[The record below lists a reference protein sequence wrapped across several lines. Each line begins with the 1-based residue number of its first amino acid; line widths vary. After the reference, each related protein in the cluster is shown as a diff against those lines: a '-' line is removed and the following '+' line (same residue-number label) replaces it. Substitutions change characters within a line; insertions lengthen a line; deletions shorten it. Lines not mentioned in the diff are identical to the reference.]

1 MSRAPLAASM
11 ERSPTLDDV
20 RRAFAARVAEPSRD
34 ELPEGASAVLVP
46 LYREPE
52 GALALVYTKRAH
64 TLRRHAGE
72 LSFPGGRVDAD
83 DAHPLAA
90 ALREAEEEI
99 GLAPREV
106 EVLGH
111 LTDFTTHYNVL
122 VSAYVGVVTG
132 APPHEPR
139 SKEEVAEVLRVPVAM
154 LFEADRY
161 ESRAHVEMPDRRVH
175 YWRLPR
181 GVLWGITGELTAR
194 LLRRAWGWE
203 PPGEP
208 RLIDDVSAFR
218 PTST

>member
-1 MSRAPLAASM
+1 M
-11 ERSPTLDDV
+11 ERSPTLKDV
-20 RRAFAARVAEPSRD
+20 RRAFARRVAEPARD

-46 LYREPE
+46 LSPASD
-52 GALALVYTKRAH
+52 GALSLVYTKRAE

-99 GLAPREV
+99 GLLPKDV

-111 LTDFTTHYNVL
+111 LTDMTTHYGVL
-122 VSAYVGVVTG
+122 VSAYVGVLQG
-132 APPHEPR
+132 PPPREPT
-139 SKEEVAEVLRVPVAM
+139 SKEEVAEILTVPVAM
-154 LFEADRY
+154 LFDRARY
-161 ESRAHVEMPDRRVH
+161 EARAHVDMPDRRVH

-181 GVLWGITGELTAR
+181 AVLWGITGELTAR
-194 LLRRAWGWE
+194 FLRRVWGWE

-208 RLIDDVSAFR
+208 LLIDDVSAFR

>member
-1 MSRAPLAASM
+1 MKRPPS
-11 ERSPTLDDV
+11 LDDV
-20 RRAFAARVAEPSRD
+20 RRAFAGRAVEPTR
-34 ELPEGASAVLVP
+34 ELLPEGTSAVLVP
-46 LYREPE
+46 IHQAAD
-52 GALALVYTKRAH
+52 GALSLVYTKRAE
-64 TLRRHAGE
+64 TMRRHAGE

-99 GLAPREV
+99 GLAPADV

-111 LTDFTTHYNVL
+111 LTDMTTHYGVL
-122 VSAYVGVVTG
+122 VAAYVGVLRG
-132 APPHEPR
+132 APPHEPL
-139 SKEEVAEVLRVPVAM
+139 SKDEVAEILTVPVAS
-154 LFEADRY
+154 LLENERY

-181 GVLWGITGELTAR
+181 AVLWGITGELTAR
-194 LLRRAWGWE
+194 FLRHVWEWE

-208 RLIDDVSAFR
+208 LLIDDVSAFR